1 MTKQRSMLRYVKPDY
16 LVFLCSLTLIHVAL
30 LSSMIYT

>member
-16 LVFLCSLTLIHVAL
+16 LVFCAS
-30 LSSMIYT
+30 